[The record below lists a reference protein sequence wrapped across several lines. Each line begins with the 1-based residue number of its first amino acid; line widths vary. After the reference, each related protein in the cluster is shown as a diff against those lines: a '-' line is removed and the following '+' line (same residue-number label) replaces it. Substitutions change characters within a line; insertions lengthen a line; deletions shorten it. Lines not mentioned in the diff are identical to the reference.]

1 MCVCGSAEE
10 KLERGVEAQPGIKGF
25 VRRGCHAGAGD
36 GAGPWGMER

>member
-1 MCVCGSAEE
+1 MRVCGSAEK

-25 VRRGCHAGAGD
+25 VLRGCHAGD